1 MNKIILLI
9 LLGFTFTYSQS
20 VKVLENELLTEG
32 ISGQYFHPHFNADDT
47 EIYITK
53 VNYKGLFA
61 LSLKDKKLKTL
72 TNENGAGYKPL
83 ILNDGETILYRPFT
97 IKNGLKYNLLKS
109 IDTKNIKIN
118 VIEPEQRNLSVPA
131 QINARKLIYLRNRNV
146 KEIVSPSK
154 ILAKTQRENKAV
166 FVKDNSLY
174 IIKDNETIELSPLG
188 KGVYVW
194 ESLSADGK
202 RIVFTFGNKGTFVC
216 DLEGNILLNIKEAHY
231 PKFSPNGKYIS
242 YMIDKDNGY
251 NYTASELFIYS
262 IDEKKAYQLTNTQN
276 KIEMFADWSNTG
288 NKLVYQTDK
297 GEIYLMKLDIKN

>member
-20 VKVLENELLTEG
+20 VKVLENKLLTEG
-32 ISGQYFHPHFNADDT
+32 ISEQYFHPHFNADDT
-47 EIYITK
+47 EIYVTK
-53 VNYKGLFA
+53 ASYKGLFA

-109 IDTKNIKIN
+109 IDTKNIKID

-166 FVKDNSLY
+166 YVKDNSLY
-174 IIKDNETIELSPLG
+174 LIKDNETIELSPLG
-188 KGVYVW
+188 KGVYAW

-202 RIVFTFGNKGTFVC
+202 RIVFTFGNKGSFVC
-216 DLEGNILLNIKEAHY
+216 DLEGNILLNIKESHY